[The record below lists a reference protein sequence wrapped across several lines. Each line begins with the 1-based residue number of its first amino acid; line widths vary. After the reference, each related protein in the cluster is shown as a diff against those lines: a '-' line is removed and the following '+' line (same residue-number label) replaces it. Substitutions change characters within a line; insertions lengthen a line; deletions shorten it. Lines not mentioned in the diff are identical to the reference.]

1 MIPKNISAH
10 IEGGQIPN
18 GKVRVSG
25 AKNAA
30 TRLLAAALISDENI
44 NLLNFP
50 LNLVDARY
58 KIDFIR
64 NNGGVVNL
72 NSENESIM
80 IDSTNLLNLE
90 LDSYNYPIRTTY
102 LLAAGLLKRSGIAK
116 IPYPGGCKIGS
127 RGYDLHIMV
136 WEKLGAKV
144 TQKDKY
150 IEISALNGL
159 KPAEISFPI
168 STTGGTENALITASI
183 IEGTSTIV
191 NAYISP
197 EIENLIGFLKSMGV
211 IIEVVGNSFIK
222 VTGKKYLQGS
232 VYKVMP
238 DRIEALT
245 WLVYAALAGGS
256 VTIED
261 VPFESMEIPLI
272 HIKDAGIDFY
282 RNSNNIYISSESVN
296 EGLIQPFEIACGTYP
311 GVISDMQPFYTLLGL
326 HANGISRIFD
336 YRYPERLQYC
346 VELKKMYGERIEWE
360 KGKITTH
367 GKFVKPLA
375 CNVESTD
382 LRGSM
387 TLILAAL
394 LAEGKSE
401 VKNAEMALR
410 GYNNLLDKLNS
421 LGVKMDIIY

>member
-1 MIPKNISAH
+1 MMSLRLFRNRLKIKSSSTFVEYEKSKCYFYFIESKIIIQYQFMIPKNISAH

-116 IPYPGGCKIGS
+116 IPYPGGCKIGR

-211 IIEVVGNSFIK
+211 IIEVV
-222 VTGKKYLQGS
+222 
-232 VYKVMP
+232 
-238 DRIEALT
+238 
-245 WLVYAALAGGS
+245 
-256 VTIED
+256 
-261 VPFESMEIPLI
+261 
-272 HIKDAGIDFY
+272 
-282 RNSNNIYISSESVN
+282 
-296 EGLIQPFEIACGTYP
+296 
-311 GVISDMQPFYTLLGL
+311 
-326 HANGISRIFD
+326 
-336 YRYPERLQYC
+336 
-346 VELKKMYGERIEWE
+346 
-360 KGKITTH
+360 
-367 GKFVKPLA
+367 
-375 CNVESTD
+375 
-382 LRGSM
+382 
-387 TLILAAL
+387 
-394 LAEGKSE
+394 
-401 VKNAEMALR
+401 
-410 GYNNLLDKLNS
+410 
-421 LGVKMDIIY
+421 